1 MLSSQLKL
9 SLSYYSDL
17 YDMIVPKDHILR
29 KIRELVDFSF
39 IYDELKNKYCLDNGR
54 NAKNPI
60 LLFKYLLLKYLYN
73 LSAFR
78 GSPVLTAVSSF
89 PETEASLFPNP

>member
-54 NAKNPI
+54 NDKKP
-60 LLFKYLLLKYLYN
+60 LYCYLNICLLKYLYN
-73 LSAFR
+73 LSDNGVVER
-78 GSPVLTAVSSF
+78 SRYDM
-89 PETEASLFPNP
+89 SLNIFWN

>member
-29 KIRELVDFSF
+29 KIKMN
-39 IYDELKNKYCLDNGR
+39 LKNE
-54 NAKNPI
+54 
-60 LLFKYLLLKYLYN
+60 LL
-73 LSAFR
+73 
-78 GSPVLTAVSSF
+78 
-89 PETEASLFPNP
+89 

>member
-17 YDMIVPKDHILR
+17 YDMIVPKDHFLR

-39 IYDELKNKYCLDNGR
+39 IYDELKNKYCLDMVVMQ
-54 NAKNPI
+54 KT
-60 LLFKYLLLKYLYN
+60 LYCYLN
-73 LSAFR
+73 ICF
-78 GSPVLTAVSSF
+78 
-89 PETEASLFPNP
+89 

>member
-1 MLSSQLKL
+1 LCFFNSHAASNN
-9 SLSYYSDL
+9 
-17 YDMIVPKDHILR
+17 IAEITN
-29 KIRELVDFSF
+29 
-39 IYDELKNKYCLDNGR
+39 NKTG
-54 NAKNPI
+54 
-60 LLFKYLLLKYLYN
+60 

>member
-29 KIRELVDFSF
+29 KIRECVFSF
-39 IYDELKNKYCLDNGR
+39 IYDELKINIALIMDAMQKTLYC
-54 NAKNPI
+54 
-60 LLFKYLLLKYLYN
+60 YLN
-73 LSAFR
+73 ICF
-78 GSPVLTAVSSF
+78 
-89 PETEASLFPNP
+89 